1 MDDAKKPRSD
11 SKLDGLSSSQRA
23 ELVRLLADGS
33 SYKQTIEWLGAECMV
48 TCSLSALTPFYKRHV
63 VPLLKERRDY
73 AAAQAEAIV
82 AQVGAI
88 DWDVASRER
97 LRQLAFREL
106 NREDPDVETVEKLTR
121 LAMKSRELD
130 QGERRIR
137 LLEDNAASAKAKLK
151 ELTRENKGGLTAET
165 LKIIEEAA
173 GLL

>member
-1 MDDAKKPRSD
+1 MDEDKKPRSD

-23 ELVRLLADGS
+23 ELIRLLADGC
-33 SYKQTIEWLGAECMV
+33 SYKQALEWLEAECMV
-48 TCSLSALTPFYKRHV
+48 TVSLSALTPFYKRHV

-106 NREDPDVETVEKLTR
+106 NREDADVDTVEKLANLMLKSSQQEIERER
-121 LAMKSRELD
+121 LMSNLKSKIDAGLDALFAEIKGNPKAEKLFAELK
-130 QGERRIR
+130 
-137 LLEDNAASAKAKLK
+137 AAVAKA
-151 ELTRENKGGLTAET
+151 
-165 LKIIEEAA
+165 
-173 GLL
+173 